1 LYDILTITFTEN
13 VGHPLF
19 ALFSTFSCIYF
30 CHFEQ
35 SGGPMIKI
43 IICVFILFSLPR
55 DNVASAKIVKAN
67 KPYTYEMLEQD
78 LSKINKKY
86 EDKVIIKSIGTTHFG
101 RDIWAIKLGRGKKN
115 VVMIGAHH
123 GREWLTSIMLMKM
136 LESYAAKYHERGLF
150 GFRFNNI
157 LNEVSIWFVPMLNP
171 DGVTI
176 QQNDLKDF
184 PSKHQELLLKMNED
198 SSDFKRWKANGM
210 GVDLNRQYPA
220 GWESLNQDP
229 DSPNY
234 KFYKGEKP
242 LESKEVRL
250 LTKFIKEINPA
261 IAVAYHTAGREIFW
275 NYKNGKNLKRDN
287 LIAKKISKL
296 TGYKLARPVKEAVGG
311 GFTDWFITTYHR
323 PAMTIEISYLVGETN
338 PPLSVFRK
346 EWKRNR
352 YVGLKIAAEARKIP
366 D

>member
-1 LYDILTITFTEN
+1 ML
-13 VGHPLF
+13 
-19 ALFSTFSCIYF
+19 
-30 CHFEQ
+30 
-35 SGGPMIKI
+35 KI
-43 IICVFILFSLPR
+43 IICVFIMFSLSME
-55 DNVASAKIVKAN
+55 NVTSAKIVKAN
-67 KPYTYEMLEQD
+67 KPYTYDMLEHD

-86 EDKVIIKSIGTTHFG
+86 ENKVIIKSIGTTHFG

-123 GREWLTSIMLMKM
+123 GREWLTSIVLMKM
-136 LESYAAKYHERGLF
+136 LESYAAKYHERVLF
-150 GFRFNNI
+150 GFRSNNI

-176 QQNDLKDF
+176 QQNDFKDF
-184 PSKHQELLLKMNED
+184 PSNHQKLLLKMNEG
-198 SSDFKRWKANGM
+198 SNNFKRWKANGM

-229 DSPNY
+229 ASPSY

-242 LESKEVRL
+242 FESKEVRY

-275 NYKNGKNLKRDN
+275 NYKNGKNLKRDKH
-287 LIAKKISKL
+287 IAKKMSKL
-296 TGYKLARPVKEAVGG
+296 TGYKLARPVNEAVGG

-338 PPLSVFRK
+338 PPLSVFKK

-352 YVGLKIAAEARKIP
+352 NVGLKIAAEARKIP